1 MKSMKTLCAALC
13 LTLSAPVF
21 AGKLAVLDVREA
33 LLTSDAAEA
42 FRNQMKQDFA
52 SDQQALVDLEKQAK
66 SLQQKMQKNAGLS
79 SEDEMKQL
87 RMQFQKAFG
96 EYQRKGQQLQ
106 QEQSQREQSFLGDMK
121 PKLDEIIRNM
131 IKEEDIDLII
141 SKNASVYVNPDL
153 DITDE
158 VTELLNKQ

>member
-1 MKSMKTLCAALC
+1 MKSLKTLCAALC

-21 AGKLAVLDVREA
+21 AGKLAVIDVRQA
-33 LLTSDAAEA
+33 LLASNAAET
-42 FRNQMKQDFA
+42 FRSQMKQDFA

-66 SLQQKMQKNAGLS
+66 SLQEKMQKNAGLS
-79 SEDEMKQL
+79 SEDEMKKL

-106 QEQSQREQSFLGDMK
+106 QEQTQREQNFLGDMK

-131 IKEEDIDLII
+131 INEEDIDLII
-141 SKNASVYVNPDL
+141 SKNAAVYANPDL